1 MFDSPEGG
9 LMLLVPPPLFRSVVP
24 LQTLTYIGRATET
37 AFNVSTTTKS
47 FDFGAPSPNRHILVM
62 ASFYVPTL
70 SSCTVLGVAAPLIK
84 SNYVGAGSKAAACLA
99 TVPNGTVGNVVITL
113 SSGSTSG
120 GISIDCWRID
130 KATLPTLV
138 DSEAVST
145 STQNYSNS
153 GIVVPADGGM
163 VMALRSG
170 YMGGTRSFTW
180 TGLTE
185 NSDAVMA
192 TGANASAASAKF
204 TSGQNPL
211 TIGVNC
217 SGSMSEAA
225 AFTAV
230 CLQ

>member
-1 MFDSPEGG
+1 
-9 LMLLVPPPLFRSVVP
+9 MLLVPPPLFRSVVP
-24 LQTLTYIGRATET
+24 LQTLTYIGRATD
-37 AFNVSTTTKS
+37 AGFNISTTTKS

-99 TVPNGTVGNVVITL
+99 TVPNGTVGNVVVTL
-113 SSGSTSG
+113 SSGSTS

-130 KATLPTLV
+130 KATPPTLV
-138 DSEAVST
+138 DSEAVSVN
-145 STQNYSNS
+145 TQNYSNS

-170 YMGGTRSFTW
+170 YMGGARTFTW

-185 NSDAVMA
+185 NSDAAVA
-192 TGANASAASAKF
+192 ANANASAASAKF

-211 TIGVNC
+211 NIGVNC
-217 SGSMSEAA
+217 SGSISEAV